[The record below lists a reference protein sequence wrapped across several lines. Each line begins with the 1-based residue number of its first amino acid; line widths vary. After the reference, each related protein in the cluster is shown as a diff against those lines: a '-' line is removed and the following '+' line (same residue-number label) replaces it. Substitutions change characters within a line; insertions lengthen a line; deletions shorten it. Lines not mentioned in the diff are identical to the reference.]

1 MISKL
6 AVLIMRIIN
15 IIMNM
20 DNIRQERSN
29 VDTTLNLNKRLKETS
44 LKTKFDPY
52 ASRNLWPLR
61 P

>member
-1 MISKL
+1 
-6 AVLIMRIIN
+6 
-15 IIMNM
+15 MNM

-61 P
+61 T